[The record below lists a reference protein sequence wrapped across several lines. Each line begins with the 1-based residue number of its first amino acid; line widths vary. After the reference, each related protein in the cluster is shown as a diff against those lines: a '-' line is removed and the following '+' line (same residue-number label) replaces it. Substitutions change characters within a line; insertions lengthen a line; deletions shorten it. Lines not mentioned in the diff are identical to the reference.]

1 MNREKGLLLMYE
13 RKKAGMKQIELGEE
27 VGVTGRWIHEI
38 ESGRKEPGEELI
50 RKIEAVL
57 ANKQGVD
64 SVDIFGDKLVKKG
77 K

>member
-13 RKKAGMKQIELGEE
+13 RKKAGMKQIELGAE

-50 RKIEAVL
+50 RKIETIL

-64 SVDIFGDKLVKKG
+64 NVDIFGDNAGEKG